1 MTRLLIHVEGQ
12 TEETFVN
19 SVLAPHLYRCG
30 YESVSARLIGN
41 ARLRYKR
48 GGIKAWSSVRQ
59 DILRHLKQDPGS
71 LSTTMVDYYGMPQ
84 SGTKAWPGRQVAAN
98 LAVDQKALSVG
109 NAIKADIYSELGDDF
124 DRSRFI
130 PYVMMHEFE
139 GLLFS
144 DPPRFAQGIGR
155 ADLSPLLQEIRDQ
168 FATPEEINDS
178 PLTAP
183 SSRVRMLA
191 PGYDKPLMGT
201 LAVIEI
207 GLEVIRR
214 ECPIFRN
221 WIERLEERPR

>member
-1 MTRLLIHVEGQ
+1 MTRLLVHVEGQ

-19 SVLAPHLYRCG
+19 VVLAPHLYRRG
-30 YESVSARLIGN
+30 YESVGARLIGN
-41 ARLRYKR
+41 ARLRNKR
-48 GGIKAWSSVRQ
+48 GGIRAWSSVRQ
-59 DILRHLKQDPGS
+59 DILNHLRADTGS

-84 SGTKAWPGRQVAAN
+84 TGSRAWPGRAEAAN
-98 LAVDQKALSVG
+98 LAFDQKAPVVG
-109 NAIKADIYSELGDDF
+109 EAIMEDIYGELAEDF

-144 DPPRFAQGIGR
+144 DPPRFARGIGMPDL
-155 ADLSPLLQEIRDQ
+155 ADPFKQIRDQ

-178 PLTAP
+178 SQTAP
-183 SSRVRMLA
+183 SSRIRILA

-207 GLEVIRR
+207 GLEAIRR
-214 ECPIFRN
+214 ECPIFHA
-221 WIERLEERPR
+221 WIGRLEEWP

>member
-130 PYVMMHEFE
+130 PYVMMYEFE

-144 DPPRFAQGIGR
+144 DPLRFAESIGR
-155 ADLSPLLQEIRDQ
+155 AELSAPFEEIRDQ
-168 FATPEEINDS
+168 FNTPEEINDS

-183 SSRVRMLA
+183 SKRIGTLIA
-191 PGYDKPLMGT
+191 GYEKPLMGN
-201 LAVIEI
+201 LAAIAI

-214 ECPIFRN
+214 ECPIFRS
-221 WIERLEERPR
+221 WIERLEECPR

>member
-19 SVLAPHLYRCG
+19 KVLAPHLYGCG

-41 ARLRYKR
+41 ARLRYRR
-48 GGIKAWSSVRQ
+48 GGIKAWSSVRR
-59 DILRHLKQDPGS
+59 DILNHLRADVGS
-71 LSTTMVDYYGMPQ
+71 VATTMVDYYGMPQ
-84 SGTKAWPGRQVAAN
+84 TGSKAWPGRAEAAN
-98 LAVDQKALSVG
+98 LTSDQKALAVG
-109 NAIKADIYSELGDDF
+109 NGIVTDICAELGDDF
-124 DRSRFI
+124 DQSRFI

-155 ADLSPLLQEIRDQ
+155 ADLSPQLQEIRDQ

-178 PLTAP
+178 SVTAP
-183 SSRVRMLA
+183 SSRIRTLD

-207 GLEVIRR
+207 GLEAIRR
-214 ECPIFRN
+214 QCPIFRS

>member
-19 SVLAPHLYRCG
+19 RVLAPHLYRRG
-30 YESVSARLIGN
+30 YESVGARLIGN
-41 ARLRYKR
+41 ARLRNKR
-48 GGIKAWSSVRQ
+48 GGIRAWSSVRQ
-59 DILRHLKQDPGS
+59 DIVNHLRADTGS

-84 SGTKAWPGRQVAAN
+84 SGSKAWPGRAEAAN
-98 LAVDQKALSVG
+98 LAFDQKAPVVGDAILS
-109 NAIKADIYSELGDDF
+109 DIRNELGDDF
-124 DRSRFI
+124 DRNRFI

-155 ADLSPLLQEIRDQ
+155 ADLSVRLEEIRDQ
-168 FATPEEINDS
+168 FTTPEEINDS

-183 SSRVRMLA
+183 SSRIRTLD

-207 GLEVIRR
+207 GLEAIRR

-221 WIERLEERPR
+221 WIERLEEWPE